1 MAECAQYPGIA
12 ETGGATAHSRLVAAA
27 CDAVASVSLNFG
39 APMPRWWAN
48 PTFSPYVNARDS
60 HLAHA
65 AGMDKLLRID
75 QRLSQALAGAGS
87 AKQVAPKIVA
97 AFGEALGWACGV
109 LWSRDGDAADRLAC
123 LGAWGVDKP
132 GIADY
137 LNHTHGRRPIL
148 HNAGIVG
155 AAWLGATPVWVPDTT
170 RDETFRRV
178 PIAVRAG
185 LRSAL
190 AFPVAVGDQVLGVVD
205 LCGTEVR
212 QPDETLLAGL
222 PLLGG
227 QIAQFLLRAQAQQQL
242 AESEKRF
249 RCLTALSSDW
259 FWEQDAQLRF
269 IRFEGHGVGRSG
281 AKLAPAMVGRRHW
294 EVDGLVP
301 VDRDWVQHRAA
312 LERREPF
319 RDFECVFRDAK
330 GTMVHINAHG
340 DPIHDVDGQFTGY
353 RGTARDVT
361 AHKQAAQR
369 IQYLSTHDDLTGLP
383 NRAAL
388 RQLVAQAIELAK
400 RYERRFAVLQLNVDR
415 FRRMNDSLGRDG
427 GDVLLRELAQR
438 LQKQLR
444 ASDVVARL
452 DGDEFAVLAHEL
464 PAPQQAEPVARKLLQ
479 AVSQPLLLHG
489 KEYRLSA
496 CVGIAVYPHDA
507 TDERALMKQVAL
519 ALRIAK
525 RQGMGTIGF
534 CPAGAAPPATEHGAA
549 D

>member
-1 MAECAQYPGIA
+1 
-12 ETGGATAHSRLVAAA
+12 
-27 CDAVASVSLNFG
+27 
-39 APMPRWWAN
+39 
-48 PTFSPYVNARDS
+48 
-60 HLAHA
+60 
-65 AGMDKLLRID
+65 MDQLLRID
-75 QRLSQALAGAGS
+75 QRLAQALAGAGS
-87 AKQVAPKIVA
+87 ARQLAPKILA
-97 AFGEALGWACGV
+97 AFGESLDWACGV
-109 LWSRDGDAADRLAC
+109 LWSRDGDAADRLVC

-137 LNHTHGRRPIL
+137 LSHTQGRRPIL

-155 AAWLGATPVWVPDTT
+155 AAWLGATPVWVPDTGK
-170 RDETFRRV
+170 DETFRRV

-185 LRSAL
+185 LRCAL
-190 AFPVAVGDQVLGVVD
+190 AFPVTVGDQVLGVVD
-205 LCGTEVR
+205 LSGTEVR

-222 PLLGG
+222 RLLGG
-227 QIAQFLLRAQAQQQL
+227 QIGQFLLRAQAQQHL

-249 RCLTALSSDW
+249 RSLTALSSDW

-294 EVDGLVP
+294 EVEGLVP
-301 VDRDWVQHRAA
+301 VNRDWDQHRAA
-312 LERREPF
+312 LERRESF

-330 GTMVHINAHG
+330 GAMVHMSAHG
-340 DPIHDVDGQFTGY
+340 DPIHDVDGRFTGY

-369 IQYLSTHDDLTGLP
+369 IQYLSTHDELTGLP

-388 RQLVAQAIELAK
+388 RQLVIQAIELAK
-400 RYERRFAVLQLNVDR
+400 RYERRFAVLLLNIDR
-415 FRRMNDSLGRDG
+415 FQRMNDSLGRDG
-427 GDVLLRELAQR
+427 GDTLLREIAQR

-479 AVSQPLLLHG
+479 AVGQPVLVHG
-489 KEYRLSA
+489 REYRLSA
-496 CVGIAVYPHDA
+496 GVGIAVYPQDA
-507 TDERALMKQVAL
+507 IDERALMKQAGL
-519 ALRIAK
+519 ALRVAK
-525 RQGMGTIGF
+525 RQGMGTIGL
-534 CPAGAAPPATEHGAA
+534 CPAAAAPPPTEPGASR
-549 D
+549 